1 MSLDLLTLKRKLKEL
16 SFDDFESTLYVFSDE
31 FGFLSSDQML
41 ILDVECLSPLHVEDF
56 LDIFLY
62 TRILNS

>member
-16 SFDDFESTLYVFSDE
+16 SFDDFESALYVFSDE